1 MATISQ
7 APFFPEQYISME
19 NKLIKYFSR
28 ISDLS
33 PAEQN
38 ALEAS
43 MVVQKFNKDDF
54 LLKTGQRNLNSFFVM
69 TGCVRQFKLVE
80 GEEITT
86 GFFTDEQWIIS
97 LDELAQNP
105 ASTHCLV
112 CLEDTTVVVG
122 NEESAQKLFR
132 QHPRF
137 ETIARNILQAV
148 LVEQQQA
155 MSDHLSDTPE
165 QRYLGLLKSRPD
177 LFQRV
182 PQYHI
187 ATYIGVKPE
196 SLSRIRKRLWDKK

>member
-1 MATISQ
+1 
-7 APFFPEQYISME
+7 ME

-43 MVVQKFNKDDF
+43 MVIQKFNEDDL
-54 LLKTGQRNLNSFFVM
+54 LLKAGQRNLNSFFVM

-86 GFFTDEQWIIS
+86 GFFTEEQWIIS
-97 LDELAQNP
+97 LDEFAHNP
-105 ASTHCLV
+105 ASTHYLV
-112 CLEDTTVVVG
+112 CVEDTTVVVG

-132 QHPRF
+132 QHPRL

-148 LVEQQQA
+148 FAEQQQA
-155 MSDHLSDTPE
+155 MSTYLTATPE